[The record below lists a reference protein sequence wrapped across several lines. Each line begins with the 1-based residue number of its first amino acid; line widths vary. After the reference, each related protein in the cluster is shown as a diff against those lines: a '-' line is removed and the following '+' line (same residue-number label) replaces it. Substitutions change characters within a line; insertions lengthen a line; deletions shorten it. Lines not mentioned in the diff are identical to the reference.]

1 MNWQGI
7 VIGIS
12 AFLIIGIFHPIVVKG
27 EYYFSK
33 KIWPVFL
40 VTGAV
45 SICATLFIENILLA
59 GVVGVFG
66 FSCLWSINEIFE
78 QEERVRKG
86 WFPAN
91 PNRPPDPKDH
101 VE

>member
-7 VIGIS
+7 IIGAA
-12 AFLIIGIFHPIVVKG
+12 AFLIIGIFQPVVVKG

-40 VTGAV
+40 IVGGISV
-45 SICATLFIENILLA
+45 IATLFIGNALLA
-59 GVVGVFG
+59 AVVGIFG
-66 FSCLWSINEIFE
+66 FSCLWSIHEIVE
-78 QEERVRKG
+78 QEERVCKG

-91 PNRPPDPKDH
+91 PKRPVTPRKYD
-101 VE
+101 